1 MPEIGRLAAD
11 FAVTGQLRS
20 EDLPDI
26 AAQGFR
32 TIINNRPDDEAPDQ
46 PPSAE
51 LEAAANRL
59 GLGYRHIP
67 VRPGE
72 MGARAA
78 GELAT
83 ALAELKKPV
92 LAFCR
97 SGSRSA
103 NLWMLLDPTGGRVA
117 PK

>member
-1 MPEIGRLAAD
+1 MPEIKRLAAD

-26 AAQGFR
+26 AALGFR
-32 TIINNRPDDEAPDQ
+32 TLINNRPDGEAPDQ

-51 LEAAANRL
+51 LEAAAGRL

-67 VRPGE
+67 VRSGE
-72 MGARAA
+72 IEARSA
-78 GELAT
+78 GELAA
-83 ALAELKKPV
+83 ALAELEKPV

-103 NLWMLLDPTGGRVA
+103 NLWMLLEPTGGRVA

>member
-1 MPEIGRLAAD
+1 MPETRRLAGD

-20 EDLPDI
+20 EDLPGI

-32 TIINNRPDDEAPDQ
+32 TIINNRPDGEAPDQ

-51 LEAAANRL
+51 LAAAAGRL
-59 GLGYRHIP
+59 GLDYRHIP
-67 VRPGE
+67 VRPGKID
-72 MGARAA
+72 ARTAA
-78 GELAT
+78 ELAA
-83 ALAELKKPV
+83 ALAELEKPV

-103 NLWMLLDPTGGRVA
+103 NLWMLLEPTGGGVA
-117 PK
+117 PQ